1 MLGLEDAPMNR
12 MLRIGQ
18 FARRT
23 GLSIRTLRFYDAVD
37 VLRPV
42 EVDARTGY
50 RHYALHQLASARR
63 VVALR
68 RLGLELDEIRRAL
81 AGAVAEREVLV
92 AARAR
97 LERSID
103 RQSTQLSE
111 LDSRL
116 ALSDLTLADAGIE
129 VRREP
134 ARWVAGIRDRLS
146 AASQVAELFLELRR
160 GLGYPGAGREGVL
173 WHRCAGDHG
182 GLSAEAFV
190 EVPRSTRSRGR
201 VSVFELPAA
210 EVASVRT
217 VDDDEPA
224 ELGYRALRAWLAR
237 ERQTL
242 QGAKREM
249 ALPADPGWLEI
260 AFPFRTVA
268 AG

>member
-1 MLGLEDAPMNR
+1 MLALEDAPMNR

-37 VLRPV
+37 VLRPA
-42 EVDARTGY
+42 EVDPRTGY
-50 RHYALHQLASARR
+50 RHYALHQLGSARR

-68 RLGLELDEIRRAL
+68 RLGLELEEIRHAL
-81 AGAVAEREVLV
+81 AGEAAEREVLV

-97 LERSID
+97 LERSIV

-111 LDSRL
+111 LEARL
-116 ALSDLTLADAGIE
+116 ALGDLTLADARIE

-134 ARWVAGIRDRLS
+134 ARWVAAVRDRLS
-146 AASQVAELFLELRR
+146 AVSEVEELFSELRR
-160 GLGYPGAGREGVL
+160 GLGEPGAGRQGVL
-173 WHRCAGDHG
+173 WHRCAGDDG

-190 EVPRSTRSRGR
+190 EVPRSVRSRGR
-201 VSVFELPAA
+201 VSVFELPEAD
-210 EVASVRT
+210 VASVRT
-217 VDDDEPA
+217 VDDNAPA
-224 ELGYRALRAWLAR
+224 EVGYRALRAWMVR

>member
-1 MLGLEDAPMNR
+1 MNR

-37 VLRPV
+37 VLRPA
-42 EVDARTGY
+42 EVDPRTGY
-50 RHYALHQLASARR
+50 RHYALQQLVSARR

-68 RLGLELDEIRRAL
+68 RLGLELEEIRQAL
-81 AGAVAEREVLV
+81 TSEATEREVLV

-97 LERSID
+97 LERSIL

-116 ALSDLTLADAGIE
+116 ALSDLALADAPIE

-134 ARWVAGIRDRLS
+134 SRWVASVADRLS
-146 AASQVAELFLELRR
+146 AASEVAELFVELRR
-160 GLGYPGAGREGVL
+160 ALGWPGAGREGVL
-173 WHRCAGDHG
+173 WHRCAGEG

-190 EVPRSTRSRGR
+190 EVPCSTRARGR
-201 VSVFELPAA
+201 MRVFELPAA
-210 EVASVRT
+210 EVASLRT
-217 VDDDEPA
+217 VDDEGPA
-224 ELGYRALRAWLAR
+224 ELGYRALRAWMLR
-237 ERQTL
+237 EGQTL
-242 QGAKREM
+242 QGPKREL
-249 ALPADPGWLEI
+249 ALPAEPGWLEI
-260 AFPFRTVA
+260 AFPFRAVA